1 MVRSYQR
8 KTNRGNCGSD
18 NLKSALTS
26 VQEGMTL
33 SKASKIYGVPR
44 KTIRRHAKKE
54 VGTPG
59 EVHLGRHR
67 IILSDDVEKELFDH
81 ITYMEKAL
89 YGLGTKD
96 VRRLAYEIA
105 ERTGISHPFSR
116 EKKMAGK
123 EWLRGFLARYP
134 SLSIREPQ
142 GTSLARV
149 LGFTRSKVNEFFTIC
164 KDLLATTHA
173 TPSRIWNMDETGISV
188 VHKPAKILAT
198 KGARQV
204 SKVTSGERGKNITV
218 VCAMNAAGIY
228 LPPMIIFPRKRMVES
243 LMNGAPP
250 QSVGCASS
258 SGWIDAELFLK
269 WLNHFAIVTNASSNA
284 PQIIILDGHHSHKT
298 LEAVVFARAHGICL
312 LTLPPKST
320 HKMQPLDTA
329 YFKSFKSAYNAAA
342 DSWMISH
349 PGQKLSAFEVAGV
362 FGKAYL
368 RSATPEKAIRGFA
381 CCGLC
386 PYDENIFENDF
397 ENPEAQEELPLVAGN
412 NGQQAA
418 PVNNSSLNQSA
429 EVAAST
435 DMAQLQSHLSND
447 MGKTAEAADGTSLSM
462 ETSQT
467 TQPHSDSIQHST
479 SQNSQASSSS
489 QSREAATQAD
499 ENTGKVKMITNKLRL
514 PL

>member
-1 MVRSYQR
+1 
-8 KTNRGNCGSD
+8 
-18 NLKSALTS
+18 
-26 VQEGMTL
+26 
-33 SKASKIYGVPR
+33 
-44 KTIRRHAKKE
+44 
-54 VGTPG
+54 
-59 EVHLGRHR
+59 
-67 IILSDDVEKELFDH
+67 
-81 ITYMEKAL
+81 
-89 YGLGTKD
+89 
-96 VRRLAYEIA
+96 
-105 ERTGISHPFSR
+105 
-116 EKKMAGK
+116 
-123 EWLRGFLARYP
+123 
-134 SLSIREPQ
+134 
-142 GTSLARV
+142 
-149 LGFTRSKVNEFFTIC
+149 
-164 KDLLATTHA
+164 
-173 TPSRIWNMDETGISV
+173 
-188 VHKPAKILAT
+188 
-198 KGARQV
+198 
-204 SKVTSGERGKNITV
+204 
-218 VCAMNAAGIY
+218 MNAAGIC

-342 DSWMISH
+342 DFWMISH